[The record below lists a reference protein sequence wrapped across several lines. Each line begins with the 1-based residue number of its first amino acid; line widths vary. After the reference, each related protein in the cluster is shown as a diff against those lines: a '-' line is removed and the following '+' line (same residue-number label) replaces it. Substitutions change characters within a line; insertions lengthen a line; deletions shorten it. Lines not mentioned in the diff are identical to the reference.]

1 MTAGFTAVIKNLSAM
16 NEAPLPVKLVP
27 CPGCGG
33 PSVYASSNPFR
44 PFCSE
49 RCKNIDLGAWA
60 NEDFRLPAAPP
71 LDDEGYGDQK
81 SGDPGLRQ
89 GSNSS

>member
-1 MTAGFTAVIKNLSAM
+1 MKKEL
-16 NEAPLPVKLVP
+16 LPAKQVV

-33 PSVYASSNPFR
+33 PSVYASSNPYR

-60 NEDFRLPAAPP
+60 NEDFRLPAEIPP
-71 LDDEGYGDQK
+71 DDELPGDARLQ
-81 SGDPGLRQ
+81 
-89 GSNSS
+89 